1 MGAQGEERR
10 AKLAV
15 LASRQHGV
23 VAYWQLIRLGF
34 SRREIA
40 RMAEKDQLH
49 RLHRGV
55 YAVGHPNVSLEGRYM
70 AATLACGEGAV
81 LSHWSAAGHWE
92 LLGVR
97 QGAEIHVSAPGHRR
111 PTAAIKAHWVPGL
124 DGRDCTLRD
133 RIPVTT
139 VARTLLDLGA
149 IATPKQLQRATNQ
162 AERKGLLAE
171 SAVRELIER
180 NRGRKGIKEFV
191 AVTAA
196 VNASTHRTR
205 SDLEVAFLNF
215 CRGYRLPT
223 PVNNGKVGG
232 FEVDMHWPGTK
243 LIVELDDYEYHRTP
257 TSFEKDRR
265 MDAELKL
272 KGYTVLRVTG
282 TWIDT
287 DPHGLA
293 KTLRA
298 LLQAEAVDV
307 PPVAQP
313 LRQPRRVRGQ

>member
-1 MGAQGEERR
+1 MREEREERR
-10 AKLAV
+10 ARLAV
-15 LASRQHGV
+15 LAGNQHAV

-34 SRREIA
+34 DRGEIDRLVA
-40 RMAEKDQLH
+40 GKFLH

-55 YAVGHPNVSLEGRYM
+55 YAVGHPNVSLQGSYK
-70 AATLACGEGAV
+70 AAVLACGEGAV

-171 SAVRELIER
+171 SAVRELIDR

-196 VNASTHRTR
+196 VNAGTHRTR
-205 SDLEVAFLNF
+205 SDLEVAFLDF
-215 CRGYRLPT
+215 CRRHHIEE
-223 PVNNGKVGG
+223 PVSNGKVEG
-232 FEVDMHWPGTK
+232 FEVDMHWPGTR

-257 TSFEKDRR
+257 TSFEQDRR
-265 MDAELKL
+265 RDAELKL
-272 KGYTVLRVTG
+272 KGYTVIRVTG
-282 TWIDT
+282 AWLDT

-293 KTLRA
+293 RTLRA